1 MGISKKLRKQRKK
14 NFMLLLFSTAVI
26 TSILAVM
33 KLTGITNPIETLGK
47 LNTKNGLQ
55 TEYESS
61 SSKTEYS
68 SNKIVKNGNG

>member
-33 KLTGITNPIETLGK
+33 KLTGITNPIDYKQSMNQVAVRQKTLVIK
-47 LNTKNGLQ
+47 L
-55 TEYESS
+55 
-61 SSKTEYS
+61 
-68 SNKIVKNGNG
+68 